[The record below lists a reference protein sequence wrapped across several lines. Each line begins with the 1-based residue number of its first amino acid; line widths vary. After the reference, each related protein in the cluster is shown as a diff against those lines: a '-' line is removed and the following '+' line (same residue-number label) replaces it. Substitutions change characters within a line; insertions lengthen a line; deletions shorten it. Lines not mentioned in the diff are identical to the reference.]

1 MAELRKIGVL
11 SVMKIAFVL
20 NLIIGFLAALVM
32 VVFAMVLSPMS
43 GMLGEGRSSM
53 IYGPIA
59 IVAIPLIYGIVGAV
73 MSGLAVAV
81 YNLLAARLGGI
92 QVTIL
97 FPVRTDR

>member
-32 VVFAMVLSPMS
+32 VVFTMVLSPMS
-43 GMLGEGRSSM
+43 GMMNGRSSM

-59 IVAIPLIYGIVGAV
+59 IIAIPLFYGIIGAV
-73 MSGLAVAV
+73 MMGLAAAV

-92 QVTIL
+92 QVMIL